1 LSFEDYR
8 SIISALRQ
16 RRGITLDQSH
26 LLPVSALAGR
36 TANPSHFRTSV
47 MTEQTLVAP
56 IDEQQVLDRGFS
68 RYQSLLVA
76 LLAFVQF
83 TIILDFMIMSPL
95 GAIIMPA
102 LNITATQ
109 FGVAV
114 SAYAFS
120 AGISGILAAGFA
132 DRFDRKRLLLFFY
145 VGFILGTALC
155 ALAPNYHLLLLGRI
169 VTGLFGGVIGS
180 VVLAIITDLFP
191 LHLRGRVMGFVQTAF
206 AASQVLGIPAGLF
219 LSNHWN
225 WHVAFGA
232 LVGLSIVG
240 IAAVL
245 LVMKPVDGHLRLKQD
260 KTAFRHLIATV
271 GQPRYTLA
279 FAVTTL
285 LATGG
290 FMLMPFGSAF
300 TVHNLGVDIVHLPTI
315 YLISG
320 LFSIFTGPLVGRASD
335 AFGKFPTFVFGSAVS
350 VVMVLIYT
358 HLGRVSLTT
367 VIVVNVLMFVGIFS
381 RMIPS
386 QALISAIPEPSQR
399 GSFSA
404 VSASLQQLSG
414 GLGSVLAAAIIAQ
427 NADGSL
433 RHFDW
438 LGYIVV
444 GTSMASLIAMYFVQK
459 SVAERSGKRTV

>member
-1 LSFEDYR
+1 M
-8 SIISALRQ
+8 SA
-16 RRGITLDQSH
+16 
-26 LLPVSALAGR
+26 
-36 TANPSHFRTSV
+36 
-47 MTEQTLVAP
+47 MTEQTFAAP
-56 IDEQQVLDRGFS
+56 IDDQQELAHGFS
-68 RYQSLLVA
+68 RYQSALVA

-83 TIILDFMIMSPL
+83 TIILDFTIMSPL

-102 LNITATQ
+102 LNITAAQ

-145 VGFILGTALC
+145 AGFTLGTALC
-155 ALAPNYHLLLLGRI
+155 ALAPTYHVLLLGRV
-169 VTGLFGGVIGS
+169 VTGLFGGVMGS
-180 VVLAIITDLFP
+180 IVLAIVTDLFA

-225 WHVAFGA
+225 WHVSFGA
-232 LVGLSIVG
+232 LVGLSIAAM
-240 IAAVL
+240 AAVL
-245 LVMKPVDGHLRLKQD
+245 SLMKPVNGHLLLKQD
-260 KTAFRHLIATV
+260 RNAFRHLIATV

-279 FAVTTL
+279 FVVTTL

-290 FMLMPFGSAF
+290 FMLMPFGSAY
-300 TVHNLGVDIVHLPTI
+300 TVNNLGIDIVHLPTI
-315 YLISG
+315 YLVSG

-335 AFGKFPTFVFGSAVS
+335 AFGKFPTFAFGSAVS

-358 HLGRVSLTT
+358 HLGHVTLTT
-367 VIVVNVLMFVGIFS
+367 AIAVNVLMFVGIFS

-386 QALISAIPEPSQR
+386 QALITAIPEPSQR

-404 VSASLQQLSG
+404 VSASLQQFSG
-414 GLGSVLAAAIIAQ
+414 GLGSVLAAAIIVQ

-433 RHFDW
+433 RHFDR

-444 GTSMASLIAMYFVQK
+444 ATSLASLAVMYFVQK
-459 SVAERSGKRTV
+459 SVADRTGKRMV

>member
-1 LSFEDYR
+1 MSD
-8 SIISALRQ
+8 
-16 RRGITLDQSH
+16 
-26 LLPVSALAGR
+26 
-36 TANPSHFRTSV
+36 
-47 MTEQTLVAP
+47 MTEQTVPEQALAAP
-56 IDEQQVLDRGFS
+56 IVNQQEQTPGFS
-68 RYQSLLVA
+68 RYQSVLIA
-76 LLAFVQF
+76 LLALVQF

-102 LNITATQ
+102 LDISAAQ

-145 VGFILGTALC
+145 LGFTAGTALC
-155 ALAPNYHLLLLGRI
+155 ALAPNYHLLLIGRI

-180 VVLAIITDLFP
+180 VVLAIVTDLFA
-191 LHLRGRVMGFVQTAF
+191 LNLRGRVMGFVQTAF

-232 LVGLSIVG
+232 LVVLAIAT
-240 IAAVL
+240 IAAIA
-245 LVMKPVDGHLRLKQD
+245 LVMRPVNAHLLLKQD
-260 KTAFRHLIATV
+260 SNAFRHLIATV
-271 GQPRYTLA
+271 SQPRYTLA
-279 FAVTTL
+279 FGVTTL

-300 TVHNLGVDIVHLPTI
+300 TVHNLGIDILHLPTI

-335 AFGKFPTFVFGSAVS
+335 AFGKFPVFVFGSAVS
-350 VVMVLIYT
+350 VIMVLIYT
-358 HLGRVSLTT
+358 HLGEVSLTT

-386 QALISAIPEPSQR
+386 QALISAIPDPSQR

-427 NADGSL
+427 NADGTL
-433 RHFDW
+433 RHFDM

-444 GTSMASLIAMYFVQK
+444 ATSILSLIAMYFIQK
-459 SVAERSGKRTV
+459 SVAIQTGKQVV

>member
-1 LSFEDYR
+1 
-8 SIISALRQ
+8 
-16 RRGITLDQSH
+16 
-26 LLPVSALAGR
+26 
-36 TANPSHFRTSV
+36 

-56 IDEQQVLDRGFS
+56 LDEPNVLDRGFS

-83 TIILDFMIMSPL
+83 TIILDFIIMSPL

-102 LNITATQ
+102 LNITAAQ

-145 VGFILGTALC
+145 VGFTLGTALC
-155 ALAPNYHLLLLGRI
+155 AWAPNYHLLLLGRI
-169 VTGLFGGVIGS
+169 VTGIFGGVIGS
-180 VVLAIITDLFP
+180 VVLAIVTDLFA

-206 AASQVLGIPAGLF
+206 AASQVLGIPVGLF

-232 LVGLSIVG
+232 IVGLAIIAIV
-240 IAAVL
+240 AVL
-245 LVMKPVDGHLRLKQD
+245 LLMKPVDGHLKLKQD
-260 KTAFRHLIATV
+260 KTAFRHLIATI

-285 LATGG
+285 LSTGG

-300 TVHNLGVDIVHLPTI
+300 TVYNLGIDIVHLPTI
-315 YLISG
+315 YLVSG

-335 AFGKFPTFVFGSAVS
+335 AFGKFPTFVFGCAVS

-386 QALISAIPEPSQR
+386 QALISAIPDASQR

-404 VSASLQQLSG
+404 ISASLQQLSG

-433 RHFDW
+433 RHFDR

-444 GTSMASLIAMYFVQK
+444 ATSIASLIAMYFVQK
-459 SVAERSGKRTV
+459 SVAERRGKQIA

>member
-1 LSFEDYR
+1 
-8 SIISALRQ
+8 
-16 RRGITLDQSH
+16 
-26 LLPVSALAGR
+26 
-36 TANPSHFRTSV
+36 
-47 MTEQTLVAP
+47 MTEQTVVAP
-56 IDEQQVLDRGFS
+56 IDEQQEQQRGFS

-102 LNITATQ
+102 LNITAAQ

-145 VGFILGTALC
+145 LGFTAGTALC

-169 VTGLFGGVIGS
+169 VTGLFGGVVGS
-180 VVLAIITDLFP
+180 VVLAIVTDLFP

-219 LSNHWN
+219 LSNHWS

-232 LVGLSIVG
+232 LVGLSIAT

-245 LVMKPVDGHLRLKQD
+245 LVMRPVNAHLKLKQD
-260 KTAFRHLIATV
+260 NNAFQHLIETV

-279 FAVTTL
+279 FGVTTL

-290 FMLMPFGSAF
+290 FMLMPFGSAY
-300 TVHNLGVDIVHLPTI
+300 TVNNIGIDIVHLPTI
-315 YLISG
+315 YLVSG

-335 AFGKFPTFVFGSAVS
+335 TFGKYPVFIFGSAVS

-358 HLGRVSLTT
+358 HLGHVGLTT
-367 VIVVNVLMFVGIFS
+367 VIIVNVLMFVGIFS

-386 QALISAIPEPSQR
+386 QALISAIPEPAQR

-404 VSASLQQLSG
+404 VGASLQQLSG
-414 GLGSVLAAAIIAQ
+414 GLGSVLAAALIAQ

-433 RHFDW
+433 RHFDR
-438 LGYIVV
+438 LGYVV
-444 GTSMASLIAMYFVQK
+444 VATAVISLIVMYFVQRPI
-459 SVAERSGKRTV
+459 AAQAGKRVV

>member
-1 LSFEDYR
+1 M
-8 SIISALRQ
+8 
-16 RRGITLDQSH
+16 
-26 LLPVSALAGR
+26 
-36 TANPSHFRTSV
+36 SV
-47 MTEQTLVAP
+47 MTEQTLTEKTLAAP
-56 IDEQQVLDRGFS
+56 IVDQQEQTPGFS
-68 RYQSLLVA
+68 RYQSALIA
-76 LLAFVQF
+76 LLALVQF
-83 TIILDFMIMSPL
+83 TIIIDFMIMSPL

-102 LNITATQ
+102 LNISAGQ

-145 VGFILGTALC
+145 LGFTAGTALC

-180 VVLAIITDLFP
+180 VVLAIVIDLFA
-191 LHLRGRVMGFVQTAF
+191 LNLRGRVMGFVQTAF

-232 LVGLSIVG
+232 LVVLSIVT
-240 IAAVL
+240 IAAIL
-245 LVMKPVDGHLRLKQD
+245 LVMRPVNAHLLLKQD
-260 KTAFRHLIATV
+260 SNAFRHLIATV
-271 GQPRYTLA
+271 SQPRYTLA
-279 FAVTTL
+279 FGVTTL

-300 TVHNLGVDIVHLPTI
+300 TVHNLGIDILHLPTI
-315 YLISG
+315 YLVSG

-335 AFGKFPTFVFGSAVS
+335 AFGKFPVFVFGSAVS
-350 VVMVLIYT
+350 IVMVLIYT
-358 HLGRVSLTT
+358 HLGEVSLTT

-386 QALISAIPEPSQR
+386 QALISAIPDPSQR

-433 RHFDW
+433 RHFDM

-444 GTSMASLIAMYFVQK
+444 ATSVLSLIAMYFIQK
-459 SVAERSGKRTV
+459 SVANQTGKQVV

>member
-1 LSFEDYR
+1 
-8 SIISALRQ
+8 
-16 RRGITLDQSH
+16 
-26 LLPVSALAGR
+26 
-36 TANPSHFRTSV
+36 
-47 MTEQTLVAP
+47 MTEQTLAAP
-56 IDEQQVLDRGFS
+56 IDDQQEQKHGFS
-68 RYQSLLVA
+68 RYQSLLIA
-76 LLAFVQF
+76 LLALVQF
-83 TIILDFMIMSPL
+83 TVVLDFIIMSPL

-102 LNITATQ
+102 LNITAGQ

-145 VGFILGTALC
+145 LGFTAGTALC
-155 ALAPNYHLLLLGRI
+155 ALAPNYHLLLIGRI

-180 VVLAIITDLFP
+180 VVMAIVTDLFA

-206 AASQVLGIPAGLF
+206 AASQVLGVPVGLF
-219 LSNHWN
+219 LSNHWS

-232 LVGLSIVG
+232 LVGLSIAAM
-240 IAAVL
+240 AAVL
-245 LVMKPVDGHLRLKQD
+245 LVMRPVTGHLLLKQD
-260 KTAFRHLIATV
+260 SNAFRHLIATV

-279 FAVTTL
+279 FGVTTL

-290 FMLMPFGSAF
+290 YMLMPFGSAF
-300 TVHNLGVDIVHLPTI
+300 TVNNLGIDIVHLPTI

-335 AFGKFPTFVFGSAVS
+335 AFGKYPVFVFGSAVS
-350 VVMVLIYT
+350 IIMVLIYT
-358 HLGRVSLTT
+358 HLGVVTLMT
-367 VIVVNVLMFVGIFS
+367 VIIVNVLMFVGIFS

-386 QALISAIPEPSQR
+386 QALISAIPVPSQR

-404 VSASLQQLSG
+404 ISVSLQQLSG
-414 GLGSVLAAAIIAQ
+414 GLGSVLAAAIITQ

-433 RHFDW
+433 RHFDM

-444 GTSMASLIAMYFVQK
+444 ATSVLSLIAMYFVQR
-459 SVAERSGKRTV
+459 SVANQAGKQVV

>member
-1 LSFEDYR
+1 
-8 SIISALRQ
+8 
-16 RRGITLDQSH
+16 
-26 LLPVSALAGR
+26 
-36 TANPSHFRTSV
+36 
-47 MTEQTLVAP
+47 
-56 IDEQQVLDRGFS
+56 
-68 RYQSLLVA
+68 
-76 LLAFVQF
+76 
-83 TIILDFMIMSPL
+83 
-95 GAIIMPA
+95 
-102 LNITATQ
+102 
-109 FGVAV
+109 
-114 SAYAFS
+114 
-120 AGISGILAAGFA
+120 
-132 DRFDRKRLLLFFY
+132 
-145 VGFILGTALC
+145 
-155 ALAPNYHLLLLGRI
+155 
-169 VTGLFGGVIGS
+169 LFGGVIGS

-219 LSNHWN
+219 LSNRWS

-232 LVGLSIVG
+232 LVGLSIATIVV
-240 IAAVL
+240 VL
-245 LVMKPVDGHLRLKQD
+245 FVMKPVNDHLRLKQE

-271 GQPRYTLA
+271 AQPRYTLA
-279 FAVTTL
+279 FMVTTL

-300 TVHNLGVDIVHLPTI
+300 TVHNLGIDIVHLPTV
-315 YLISG
+315 YLVSG

-350 VVMVLIYT
+350 IVMVLIYT
-358 HLGRVSLTT
+358 HLGQVSLMT

-427 NADGSL
+427 NPDGSL
-433 RHFDW
+433 RHFDR

-444 GTSMASLIAMYFVQK
+444 GTSLVSLIVMYFIQK
-459 SVAERSGKRTV
+459 SVADPASRRIA

>member
-1 LSFEDYR
+1 MSD
-8 SIISALRQ
+8 
-16 RRGITLDQSH
+16 
-26 LLPVSALAGR
+26 
-36 TANPSHFRTSV
+36 
-47 MTEQTLVAP
+47 MTEHTLAAP
-56 IDEQQVLDRGFS
+56 INDPQEQKQGFS
-68 RYQSLLVA
+68 QYQSLLIA

-145 VGFILGTALC
+145 LGFTAGTALC
-155 ALAPNYHLLLLGRI
+155 ALAPNYHLLLIGRI

-180 VVLAIITDLFP
+180 VVLAIITDLFA
-191 LHLRGRVMGFVQTAF
+191 LNLRGRVMGFVQTAF

-232 LVGLSIVG
+232 LVGLSIVT
-240 IAAVL
+240 IAAIL
-245 LVMKPVDGHLRLKQD
+245 LVMRPVNAHLLLKQD
-260 KTAFRHLIATV
+260 SNAFAHLIATV
-271 GQPRYTLA
+271 SQPRYTLA
-279 FAVTTL
+279 FGVTTL

-300 TVHNLGVDIVHLPTI
+300 TVHNLGIDIVHLPTI

-320 LFSIFTGPLVGRASD
+320 LFSIFTGPLVGKASD
-335 AFGKFPTFVFGSAVS
+335 AFGKFPVFMFGSAVS
-350 VVMVLIYT
+350 VIMVLIYT
-358 HLGRVSLTT
+358 HLGEVSLTT
-367 VIVVNVLMFVGIFS
+367 VIIVNVLMFVGIFS

-386 QALISAIPEPSQR
+386 QALISAIPVSTQR

-404 VSASLQQLSG
+404 ISASLQQLSG

-433 RHFDW
+433 RHFDV

-444 GTSMASLIAMYFVQK
+444 ATSILSLIAMYFVQK
-459 SVAERSGKRTV
+459 SVASQVGKPMV

>member
-1 LSFEDYR
+1 MSD
-8 SIISALRQ
+8 
-16 RRGITLDQSH
+16 
-26 LLPVSALAGR
+26 
-36 TANPSHFRTSV
+36 
-47 MTEQTLVAP
+47 MTEQTLPEQTLAAP
-56 IDEQQVLDRGFS
+56 IVNQQEQTLGFS
-68 RYQSLLVA
+68 RYQSVLIA
-76 LLAFVQF
+76 LLALVQF

-102 LNITATQ
+102 LDISAAQ

-145 VGFILGTALC
+145 LGFTAGTALC
-155 ALAPNYHLLLLGRI
+155 ALAPNYHLLLIGRI

-180 VVLAIITDLFP
+180 VVLAIVTDLFA
-191 LHLRGRVMGFVQTAF
+191 LNLRGRVMGFVQTAF

-232 LVGLSIVG
+232 LVVLAIVT
-240 IAAVL
+240 IAAIA
-245 LVMKPVDGHLRLKQD
+245 LVMRPVNAHLLLKQD
-260 KTAFRHLIATV
+260 SNAFRHLIATV
-271 GQPRYTLA
+271 SQPRYTLA
-279 FAVTTL
+279 FGVTTL

-300 TVHNLGVDIVHLPTI
+300 TVHNLGIDILHLPTI

-335 AFGKFPTFVFGSAVS
+335 AFGKFPVFVFGSAVS

-358 HLGRVSLTT
+358 HLGEVSLTT

-386 QALISAIPEPSQR
+386 QALISAIPDPSQR

-414 GLGSVLAAAIIAQ
+414 GLGSVLAAAIIAE
-427 NADGSL
+427 NADGTL
-433 RHFDW
+433 RHFDM

-444 GTSMASLIAMYFVQK
+444 ATSLLSLIAMYFIQK
-459 SVAERSGKRTV
+459 SVANQTGKQVV